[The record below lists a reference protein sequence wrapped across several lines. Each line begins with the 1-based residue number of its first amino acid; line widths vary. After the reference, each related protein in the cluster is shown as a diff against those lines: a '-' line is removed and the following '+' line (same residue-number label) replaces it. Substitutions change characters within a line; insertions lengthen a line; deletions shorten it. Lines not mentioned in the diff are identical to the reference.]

1 MAITTNVPSD
11 QFEDLQRDVQ
21 DATRFS
27 NATAQ
32 YQNRVGR
39 TITPIPVRDDQY
51 AAKIASLGFTRLE
64 GVTFETGATVP
75 DGRSLLLWATA
86 DGGTGFY
93 YYFSGEIPSGGK
105 IVPPDSTPASTGGT
119 GTGGWLVIDD
129 LESRLASGT
138 ADVGGE
144 TSGDLAKTIN
154 KSDIRLY
161 GVPSLDVADLIQAAL
176 NATDRAY
183 VPEGQ
188 WQHKGGTVLI
198 DIYQHIFFAGTQ
210 ITNTS
215 TTYASFIKAVNKRDW
230 SVTGSATYIGTR
242 LSALDVGAEKF
253 IEVEG
258 GFDYVLSGALTARLC
273 RSHGFHFKDGANS
286 GGTRGQRARI
296 SDIAA
301 IACDTGIETAPA
313 SNAEYLTFTNA
324 SAWNNRIGIKDGAG
338 NTNFSGGNCCDNTET
353 GFWLVGE
360 YGNSAHGITSG
371 MNINH
376 NAIYNVRCVDVPNG
390 HTFAN
395 CHIYGDGG
403 STGIIAL
410 SNCKGI
416 VFDGGNIDCWVYDL
430 GGAESGCNYIR
441 NMFMPGGYGDVE
453 LYDAPGTGGG
463 RPKNL
468 IVTDCFGPGA
478 YIDGVSINQP
488 GLCYVH
494 AFRGVSSQQALT
506 SGTLTNLVFDSVES
520 NGDIQGAYNSTTG
533 IFTVPEGQSGQYRFT
548 AVTVF
553 SGTSLNSGSSAV
565 EMVFPSRKT
574 IIGMTASASNALLSG
589 SATVDVYLTEGQ
601 TANVKGVIVGTSP
614 VFGSA
619 SYSPSLTITRV
630 S

>member
-1 MAITTNVPSD
+1 MATST
-11 QFEDLQRDVQ
+11 DLVNADLNL
-21 DATRFS
+21 ATLDGVVTS
-27 NATAQ
+27 NAESVNDRLGQPKLTLKGFE
-32 YQNRVGR
+32 NRANAAIAAAGLYPAPGSFEAGG
-39 TITPIPVRDDQY
+39 TITERNQVLLRTTAP
-51 AAKIASLGFTRLE
+51 AAYFGWGGALPKVVPPSSTVAGTGGE
-64 GVTFETGATVP
+64 GVTAWTNRNDATITQ
-75 DGRSLLLWATA
+75 A
-86 DGGTGFY
+86 
-93 YYFSGEIPSGGK
+93 
-105 IVPPDSTPASTGGT
+105 
-119 GTGGWLVIDD
+119 
-129 LESRLASGT
+129 LANGT

-144 TSGDLAKTIN
+144 TSGDLAKAIN

-188 WQHKGGTVLI
+188 WQHKGATVLL
-198 DIYQHIFFAGTQ
+198 DIYQHIFFAGSQ

-215 TTYASFIKAVNKRDW
+215 TTYTSFIKAVNKRDW

-313 SNAEYLTFTNA
+313 SNAEYLSFSNA
-324 SAWNNRIGIKDGAG
+324 NAWDNRIGVKDGAG
-338 NTNFSGGNCCDNTET
+338 NTQFIGGNCCDNTET

-360 YGNSAHGITSG
+360 YGNSAHGIVT

-376 NAIYNVRCVDVPNG
+376 NAVYNVRCVDVPNG

-416 VFDGGNIDCWVYDL
+416 VFDGGNIDCWVYDI
-430 GGAESGCNYIR
+430 GGPEAGYNYIR
-441 NMFMPGGYGDVE
+441 NMFMPGGYGDVK
-453 LYDAPGTGGG
+453 LYDAPGTGGA
-463 RPKNL
+463 RPKKL

-494 AFRGVSSQQALT
+494 AFRGSGSQQSLT
-506 SGTLTNLVFDSVES
+506 SGALTNLVFDSVES
-520 NGDIQGAYNSTTG
+520 NGDIQGAYNNATG
-533 IFTVPEGQSGQYRFT
+533 IFTVPVGQSGQYRFSVV
-548 AVTVF
+548 AVF
-553 SGTSLNSGSSAV
+553 SGTGLNAATSAV
-565 EMVFPSRKT
+565 EVTFPTRKT
-574 IIGMTASASNALLSG
+574 LIGMTSSASGALLSG
-589 SATVDVYLTEGQ
+589 SATVDVYLTAGQ
-601 TANVKGVIVGTSP
+601 TANVKGVIVGTAP
-614 VFGSA
+614 TFGSS